1 MIEIKATHRAPIKL
15 GHTGEN
21 EAVRVAFSL
30 LPFKETFPDGVP
42 SLLARRKG
50 DASAYPVPLTIE
62 ADTAYW
68 AVTRADTEKAGFG
81 QCELQWLVG
90 NTLAKSD
97 KFDFFV
103 VKALEAGAEAPDA
116 PSKAWFEAIQTQ
128 IGDLSKLT
136 TKAKEN
142 LVAAINEAA
151 RTGGG
156 SGGGTIDMRVS
167 GGYIQYSNDG
177 VTWENLIAVSDL
189 KGEAGPQG
197 LKGDTGPQGPQGI
210 PGEKGEAGPQGPR
223 GETGPQ
229 GERGLKGAAG
239 PQGVPGEKGAD
250 GAKGDTGPQG
260 ERGPQGP
267 KGDKGDPG
275 QKGETGSGFVV
286 KGYYGTVSALQTSV
300 KNPAV
305 GDAYGVGASEPYD
318 IYIYDGVTR
327 TWINNGPL
335 QGAKGDPGPKGDK
348 GEPGEQGPKG
358 DTGPIGKTGPQ
369 GEQGIQGQKGD
380 PGKDGATGPA
390 GKDGLTPTIGANG
403 NWYLG
408 DTDTN
413 KPSRGEKGD
422 PGAKGAD
429 GAAGKDGYSPEAT
442 VTQINGGAKIII
454 KDRNGTTSANIMN
467 GAQGPKGD
475 KGDPGATDLSLGI
488 TGATPGQIAK
498 ITAVDADGKPTAW
511 EAVDV
516 GSTPTM
522 YGVTLSLTSCT
533 SSNAAASVQAGAAY
547 STTLAANTGYTLGT
561 PTVTM
566 GGADITS
573 TAWDASTGAI
583 SIAAVTGDIVITCTA
598 TAASTD
604 TSPVIAG
611 TGYSLGTDGG
621 LYKYPTD
628 GACYTDFYQLRPAAT
643 MLTLYFADAEGVS
656 FSAGG
661 KIQYWSNDAFLEY
674 WSATAYKNVEHRYTI
689 ESGATKFR
697 TSLALNGAED
707 SYAYDD
713 TGHIYF
719 AGKNTKYYGMSNI
732 NGTSDD
738 GETVSTAAA
747 VDDAVMAQALSSGTT
762 ASPAAYTG
770 LTDAYVSMV
779 QSNYDAFMA
788 EVKGDYNK
796 IPLIVHTDQHGR
808 IGAGNQVMK
817 LIGDITDWYEI
828 SKCINLGDTV
838 ADRFSAT
845 ALQTYFDAVKDHIPL
860 SRRLEIYGNHDV
872 WDADDDQKYIVD
884 QKRLSPYFKNIYAR
898 RHGNNGY
905 FTVIDDY
912 YNVKYLVISDFEYPD
927 SNYHI
932 RRMTTEQANFLVAEL
947 GADDGYDIVLLSH
960 VPLVM
965 DDTVTSRDDSYSA
978 YTETFLS
985 DAAAQASL
993 LTMLAARKAKSS
1005 GSFTDS
1011 EGASHAYDFTSCTSE
1026 LLISL
1031 HGHTHFEAYKNLSG
1045 SITEFAF
1052 DWFDG
1057 NTFCF
1062 AYIDRKRKKF
1072 KCWKNESGAAALEID
1087 IN

>member
-42 SLLARRKG
+42 ALLARRKG
-50 DASAYPVPLTIE
+50 DAAAYPVPLAVE
-62 ADTAYW
+62 EYTAYW
-68 AVTRADTEKAGFG
+68 TVTSADTEKTGFG
-81 QCELQWLVG
+81 QCELQWIVG

-156 SGGGTIDMRVS
+156 SGGG
-167 GGYIQYSNDG
+167 
-177 VTWENLIAVSDL
+177 
-189 KGEAGPQG
+189 
-197 LKGDTGPQGPQGI
+197 
-210 PGEKGEAGPQGPR
+210 
-223 GETGPQ
+223 
-229 GERGLKGAAG
+229 
-239 PQGVPGEKGAD
+239 
-250 GAKGDTGPQG
+250 
-260 ERGPQGP
+260 
-267 KGDKGDPG
+267 
-275 QKGETGSGFVV
+275 
-286 KGYYGTVSALQTSV
+286 
-300 KNPAV
+300 
-305 GDAYGVGASEPYD
+305 
-318 IYIYDGVTR
+318 
-327 TWINNGPL
+327 
-335 QGAKGDPGPKGDK
+335 
-348 GEPGEQGPKG
+348 
-358 DTGPIGKTGPQ
+358 
-369 GEQGIQGQKGD
+369 
-380 PGKDGATGPA
+380 
-390 GKDGLTPTIGANG
+390 
-403 NWYLG
+403 
-408 DTDTN
+408 
-413 KPSRGEKGD
+413 
-422 PGAKGAD
+422 
-429 GAAGKDGYSPEAT
+429 
-442 VTQINGGAKIII
+442 
-454 KDRNGTTSANIMN
+454 
-467 GAQGPKGD
+467 
-475 KGDPGATDLSLGI
+475 
-488 TGATPGQIAK
+488 
-498 ITAVDADGKPTAW
+498 
-511 EAVDV
+511 
-516 GSTPTM
+516 STPTM
-522 YGVTLSLTSCT
+522 YGVTLSLTHCK
-533 SSNAAASVQAGAAY
+533 SSNAETSVQAGAAY
-547 STTLAANTGYTLGT
+547 STMLTANAGYTLVA

-573 TAWDASTGAI
+573 SAWDASMGAI
-583 SIAAVTGDIVITCTA
+583 SIAAVTGNIVITCTA

-621 LYKYPTD
+621 LYKTPTD

-643 MLTLYFADAEGVS
+643 ILTIYFADAEDVA

-661 KIQYWSNDAFLEY
+661 KMQYWSNDVFLEY
-674 WSATAYKNVEHRYTI
+674 WTVKAHKNVEYKYAI
-689 ESGATKFR
+689 KSGATKFR
-697 TSLALNGAED
+697 TTLAVNGIDD

-732 NGTSDD
+732 NGTPDD
-738 GETVSTAAA
+738 GDAASTAAA
-747 VDDAVMAQALSSGTT
+747 VDDAVMAQALSSGETVN
-762 ASPAAYTG
+762 PATYTG
-770 LTDAYVSMV
+770 LTGAYVSMV

-788 EVKGDYNK
+788 EVRGDYNK
-796 IPLIVHTDQHGR
+796 IPLIIHTDQHGR
-808 IGAGNQVMK
+808 IGTGNQIMK

-838 ADRFSAT
+838 SDRFNAT
-845 ALQTYFDAVKDHIPL
+845 ALQAYFAAAKDHIPL
-860 SRRLEIYGNHDV
+860 SRRLDIYGNHDV

-912 YNVKYLVISDFEYPD
+912 YNVKYLVISNLEYPD
-927 SNYHI
+927 TNYSR
-932 RRMTTEQANFLVAEL
+932 RRMTTAQANFLVAEL

-985 DAAAQASL
+985 DSTAQASL
-993 LTMLAARKAKSS
+993 LTMLAARKEKSS

-1057 NTFCF
+1057 NTFYF
-1062 AYIDRKRKKF
+1062 AYIDRKTRKF
-1072 KCWKNESGAAALEID
+1072 KCWKNESGTASLEID

>member
-1 MIEIKATHRAPIKL
+1 MAE
-15 GHTGEN
+15 
-21 EAVRVAFSL
+21 
-30 LPFKETFPDGVP
+30 KELRSIQFPGLEDRYVVP
-42 SLLARRKG
+42 
-50 DASAYPVPLTIE
+50 E
-62 ADTAYW
+62 
-68 AVTRADTEKAGFG
+68 
-81 QCELQWLVG
+81 
-90 NTLAKSD
+90 
-97 KFDFFV
+97 
-103 VKALEAGAEAPDA
+103 
-116 PSKAWFEAIQTQ
+116 
-128 IGDLSKLT
+128 
-136 TKAKEN
+136 
-142 LVAAINEAA
+142 
-151 RTGGG
+151 GGG
-156 SGGGTIDMRVS
+156 
-167 GGYIQYSNDG
+167 
-177 VTWENLIAVSDL
+177 
-189 KGEAGPQG
+189 
-197 LKGDTGPQGPQGI
+197 
-210 PGEKGEAGPQGPR
+210 
-223 GETGPQ
+223 
-229 GERGLKGAAG
+229 
-239 PQGVPGEKGAD
+239 
-250 GAKGDTGPQG
+250 
-260 ERGPQGP
+260 
-267 KGDKGDPG
+267 
-275 QKGETGSGFVV
+275 
-286 KGYYGTVSALQTSV
+286 
-300 KNPAV
+300 
-305 GDAYGVGASEPYD
+305 
-318 IYIYDGVTR
+318 
-327 TWINNGPL
+327 
-335 QGAKGDPGPKGDK
+335 
-348 GEPGEQGPKG
+348 
-358 DTGPIGKTGPQ
+358 
-369 GEQGIQGQKGD
+369 
-380 PGKDGATGPA
+380 GATGPA

-408 DTDTN
+408 DTDTQ
-413 KPSRGEKGD
+413 KPSRGE
-422 PGAKGAD
+422 KGAD
-429 GAAGKDGYSPEAT
+429 GAAGKDGIDGYSPEAN
-442 VTQINGGAKIII
+442 VVPINGGAKIII
-454 KDRNGTTSANIMN
+454 KDKNGTTSANVMN

-522 YGVTLSLTSCT
+522 YGVTLSLTNCT

-621 LYKYPTD
+621 IYKYPTD

-689 ESGATKFR
+689 ASGATKFR

-779 QSNYDAFMA
+779 QYNYDAFMA

-985 DAAAQASL
+985 DASAQASL